1 MFDFGLNDIDPIGVN
16 WNPTPDFD
24 TLNRLNAWIISFSDI
39 LVVSGLSAVF
49 NFYFSIDFS

>member
-16 WNPTPDFD
+16 WNQTPDFY